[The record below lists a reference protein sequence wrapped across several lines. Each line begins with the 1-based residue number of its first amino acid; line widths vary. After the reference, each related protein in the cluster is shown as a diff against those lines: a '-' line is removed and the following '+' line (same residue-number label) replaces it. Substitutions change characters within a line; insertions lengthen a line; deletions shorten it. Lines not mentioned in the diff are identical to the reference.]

1 MPMTQIEQLLAI
13 EAIKRLKASY
23 FRFVDTKDWEAFAS
37 LFAEDVLFDI
47 SSGHFDCIL
56 HSPREILEVVTP
68 RLRDCVTVHHGHCPE
83 ITITS
88 DTTAEGVWAME
99 DKLRWAEGSD
109 SPIRALHGYGH
120 YHETYRKIDG
130 EWRIQSMKL
139 TRLRL
144 DTEPWEAAG

>member
-1 MPMTQIEQLLAI
+1 MSFDLKKSLPKPGARFVPPAPHGSADAYLLAQ
-13 EAIKRLKASY
+13 AALALKANK
-23 FRFVDTKDWEAFAS
+23 RMLTVVVANATDAQR
-37 LFAEDVLFDI
+37 LLAEIPWFQR
-47 SSGHFDCIL
+47 S
-56 HSPREILEVVTP
+56 
-68 RLRDCVTVHHGHCPE
+68 
-83 ITITS
+83 
-88 DTTAEGVWAME
+88 AEGE

>member
-1 MPMTQIEQLLAI
+1 
-13 EAIKRLKASY
+13 
-23 FRFVDTKDWEAFAS
+23 
-37 LFAEDVLFDI
+37 
-47 SSGHFDCIL
+47 
-56 HSPREILEVVTP
+56 
-68 RLRDCVTVHHGHCPE
+68 
-83 ITITS
+83 
-88 DTTAEGVWAME
+88 ME

-120 YHETYRKIDG
+120 YHETYRKIGG